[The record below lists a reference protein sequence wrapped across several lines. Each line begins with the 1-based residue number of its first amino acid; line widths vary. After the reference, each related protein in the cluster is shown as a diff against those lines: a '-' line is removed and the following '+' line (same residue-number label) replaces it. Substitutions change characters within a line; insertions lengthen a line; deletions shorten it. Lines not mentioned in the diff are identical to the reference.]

1 MIMYLSYHWL
11 QKSDRIKCIDFHPT
25 EPWALL
31 CLFSG
36 KVIIFDI
43 EKKEIRNHFEPG
55 YQPIR
60 CGKFVA
66 RKQWVV
72 FGCDDM
78 NIRVYNYNTG
88 EKVNYY
94 RKS

>member
-1 MIMYLSYHWL
+1 M
-11 QKSDRIKCIDFHPT
+11 QKSDRVKCIDYHPT

-36 KVIIFDI
+36 KAIIFDT

-60 CGKFVA
+60 CGRFIA
-66 RKQWVV
+66 RKQWIV

-78 NIRVYNYNTG
+78 KVRVYNYNTG
-88 EKVNYY
+88 EKVGVF
-94 RKS
+94 RSIHG